1 MTPSAVSVS
10 PARRLSEVPRS
21 GIRDAIETPAGNVI
35 DLASGDPSFP
45 TPAHISEAAAQA
57 ARSGQTHYTHGRG
70 EMRLR
75 EALARKLALE
85 NELSG
90 VDPELDI
97 VVTSGGLNGLAG
109 SFQALLDPGDEVL
122 VPEPGFANYAAQV
135 MLAGGRPSPVPLL
148 PERQWSY
155 DFDALARAVTRRTRI
170 LVVNSP
176 SNPTGAVLAR
186 TELEALAEFA
196 AQHDLVVVSDEAYEE
211 LIYTRS
217 HQSFA
222 TCEGARDRTVSV
234 FSLSKTYAMTG
245 WRVGYVVAPPTLASE
260 IAKVQEHL
268 IGCPS
273 SVSQAAALAAVTG
286 PKETIVEMLAEYRRR
301 RDLTVA
307 GLQGAAGV
315 TCVTP
320 AGALYA
326 FPHFASLGADPA
338 SALLERAR
346 VQVVPGEAFGR
357 NVPQYIRL
365 SFAGDPGELEKGLA
379 RIRHATKVAC

>member
-1 MTPSAVSVS
+1 VSVS
-10 PARRLSEVPRS
+10 PARRLADVPRS
-21 GIRDAIETPAGNVI
+21 GIRAAIETPAADVI

-70 EMRLR
+70 EIRLR
-75 EALARKLALE
+75 EALARKLEVE

-90 VDPELDI
+90 VDPGLDI
-97 VVTSGGLNGLAG
+97 VVTSGGLNGLAA

-155 DFDALARAVTRRTRI
+155 DFEALARAVTTRTRI

-196 AQHDLVVVSDEAYEE
+196 ARHDLIVVSDEAYEE
-211 LIYTRS
+211 LVYTGS
-217 HQSFA
+217 HHSFA
-222 TCEGARDRTVSV
+222 ACEGARDRTVSV
-234 FSLSKTYAMTG
+234 FSMSKTYAMTG
-245 WRVGYVVAPPTLASE
+245 WRVGYVVAPAALAAE

-273 SVSQAAALAAVTG
+273 SVSQAAAFAAVTG
-286 PKETIVEMLAEYRRR
+286 AKEPVFEMVAEYRRR
-301 RDLTVA
+301 RDLVVA
-307 GLQGAAGV
+307 GLQEAVGV

-338 SALLERAR
+338 AALLERAR
-346 VQVVPGEAFGR
+346 VQVVPGEAFGGNAR
-357 NVPQYIRL
+357 PYVRL
-365 SFAGDPGELEKGLA
+365 SFAGDTADLQKGLA
-379 RIRHATKVAC
+379 RISQATQGTG

>member
-1 MTPSAVSVS
+1 MTPSALSVA

-21 GIRDAIETPAGNVI
+21 GIRAAIEVAPGDVI

-57 ARSGQTHYTHGRG
+57 VRGGQTHYTHGRG
-70 EMRLR
+70 ELRLR
-75 EALARKLALE
+75 EALVRKLAAGNDLPG
-85 NELSG
+85 L
-90 VDPELDI
+90 DPELEL
-97 VVTSGGLNGLAG
+97 VVTSGGLNGLAA

-122 VPEPGFANYAAQV
+122 IPEPGFANYAAQV
-135 MLAGGRPSPVPLL
+135 VLGGGRPVPVPLL
-148 PERQWSY
+148 PERNWSY
-155 DFDALARAVTRRTRI
+155 EFDALERAVTSRTCI

-176 SNPTGAVLAR
+176 SNPTGAVLER

-196 AQHDLVVVSDEAYEE
+196 VQHDLIVVSDEAYEE
-211 LIYTRS
+211 LVYTGS
-217 HQSFA
+217 HHSFA

-245 WRVGYVVAPPTLASE
+245 WRVGYVAAPPALAAE

-273 SVSQAAALAAVTG
+273 SVSQAAALAAITG
-286 PKETIVEMLAEYRRR
+286 PKESVVEMRAEYLRR
-301 RDLTVA
+301 RDLVVA
-307 GLQGAAGV
+307 GLQEAAGV

-326 FPHFASLGADPA
+326 FPRFESLGTDPS
-338 SALLERAR
+338 SALLKRAR
-346 VQVVPGEAFGR
+346 VHVVSGTVFGR
-357 NVPQYIRL
+357 NAAQYVRL
-365 SFAGDPGELEKGLA
+365 SFAGDASKLEKGLA
-379 RIRHATKVAC
+379 RICQATDVVS